1 MSIQQDS
8 LFHGTTI
15 LCVTKDG
22 KVAIGGDGQVTLGQT
37 VLKHNAKKIRK
48 MYNDNILAGFAGATA
63 DAFTL
68 FEKFEEKIEK
78 YRGNITR
85 SAVELA
91 KEWRTDKILRRLEA
105 LLVVADKEHAFI
117 ISGNGDVLEPED
129 GIAAIGSGGP
139 YAQAAAK
146 ALLEHTQFEPRRI
159 VEEAMKITSKICIY
173 TNESINIEEL
183 NG

>member
-1 MSIQQDS
+1 MSIQNDS
-8 LFHGTTI
+8 VFHGTTI
-15 LCVTKDG
+15 LCVRKDG
-22 KVAIGGDGQVTLGQT
+22 KVAIGGDGQVTLGHT

-48 MYNDNILAGFAGATA
+48 MYNDSVLAGFAGATA

-68 FEKFEEKIEK
+68 FEKFEEKIET

-105 LLVVADKEHAFI
+105 LLIVADNEHSFI

-146 ALLEHTQFEPRRI
+146 ALMEHTQLGPREI
-159 VEEAMKITSKICIY
+159 VNEAMKITSKICIY
-173 TNESINIEEL
+173 TNESINTEEL